1 MQQLSSP
8 YSAESSAACSAAQD
22 AQQGSSQ
29 WALEIRKRTGSLE
42 TFRHPLPWSS
52 VMALFSPLIFVV
64 YPLRTDLLTAV
75 NVFSFQADWGQRM
88 PW

>member
-1 MQQLSSP
+1 M
-8 YSAESSAACSAAQD
+8 
-22 AQQGSSQ
+22 G
-29 WALEIRKRTGSLE
+29 TGDQKENWLARNLQ
-42 TFRHPLPWSS
+42 TPLPWSS

-64 YPLRTDLLTAV
+64 YPLRVDLLTAV